1 MVYDWCTSLLA
12 NMKIQLTDCK
22 QGRKRN
28 FGFTSI
34 LCSFF
39 FEQVPGLG
47 PRVEI
52 VLHGPHDPA
61 MARWTEVMRRLGGG
75 RVPTP
80 YNDEFFFWWQSTGDS
95 SGGLPLCRDRL
106 QRRSRHAIT
115 TRFRLR
121 RHRYAKVF

>member
-12 NMKIQLTDCK
+12 NMKSQLTDCK
-22 QGRKRN
+22 LGRKRN
-28 FGFTSI
+28 FRFVSI

-52 VLHGPHDPA
+52 VLHGPRDPA
-61 MARWTEVMRRLGGG
+61 MAWWTEVMRWQGGG

-80 YNDEFFFWWQSTGDS
+80 YNDEFFFWWSRQVMALEDYPYAGIDFRGD
-95 SGGLPLCRDRL
+95 LDMCYHQVPP
-106 QRRSRHAIT
+106 T
-115 TRFRLR
+115 ET
-121 RHRYAKVF
+121 